1 MPGKISDETKAII
14 DRLKAEGDLI
24 RNSGT
29 NSLRS
34 VKIELSKFEKVF
46 NVISSNVVEQTE
58 MMRSQMGIAAEALE
72 RQKTQEQFEELARP
86 PLAEQTDPVPEPAG
100 SGNAF
105 NADELAEAVGDGIA
119 KTFSLKNIVAAAGIG
134 FVGYNLLKGMIDESG
149 GMKQL
154 MLDLGVPDNVFTN
167 MDKFGENL
175 DEIKEEAKSLAGDL
189 KTISTFFGNVV
200 TKVGEFAD
208 NPLSIFGLGLAA
220 GGLGGIFG
228 AGKAMGGG
236 ADKDTADSQKRMKGL
251 KMKMAGGVVGL
262 ALMFGDEAVKWLGDQ
277 TLPEGWEDKPYGDYV
292 KGGASLLSGVATG
305 AYIGSFFGPY
315 GAIAG
320 AIIGGSIAMAT
331 TVKNHIE
338 NANIKKEADLLQRFQ
353 EQSALIN
360 KANDG
365 EILTEEERQTLS
377 TLYDDMIDQIRS
389 SSSDGARKVLEATAK
404 QVRESMITAL
414 DKQDFGMFRPR
425 DEMRPAIG
433 AIIGQFIE
441 DNDTSNMP
449 RLRELLGRQYDE
461 SNWFEKLFLGDREDF
476 IKRAAKSEINSYLV
490 DRSDPNRTVPL
501 VPWKEHA
508 GIKER
513 WEDFVDNQFAQGTN
527 GFKDFGAGQ
536 VAMLHG
542 KEAVVPLNSPAGI
555 ALNEFFNGKNI
566 NGLAGRINSGGGM
579 GAPIVINNTPVVAP
593 QNITSTNQGSTMQVT
608 NASFGGGGGGNT
620 SNPYGLTGAF
630 S

>member
-1 MPGKISDETKAII
+1 MPGQISEETKAII

-72 RQKTQEQFEELARP
+72 ARKTQEQFEELARP
-86 PLAEQTDPVPEPAG
+86 PLAEQTDPLPSS
-100 SGNAF
+100 SGEASF
-105 NADELAEAVGDGIA
+105 NADGIAEAVGDGIA

-149 GMKQL
+149 GIKDL
-154 MLDLGVPDNVFTN
+154 MLDLGVPEAVFTS
-167 MDKFGENL
+167 MDEFGENL
-175 DEIKEEAKSLAGDL
+175 KEVSADAKLLAGDL

-200 TKVGEFAD
+200 TKIGEFAD

-228 AGKAMGGG
+228 AGKAMAGGG
-236 ADKDTADSQKRMKGL
+236 DKDTKDSQKKMRGL
-251 KMKMAGGVVGL
+251 KMKMAGGIVGL

-277 TLPEGWEDKPYGDYV
+277 TLPEGWEEKPYGDYI

-315 GAIAG
+315 GMIAG
-320 AIIGGSIAMAT
+320 AIIGGGIAMAT
-331 TVKNHIE
+331 TVKAHIE
-338 NANIKKEADLLQRFQ
+338 AANMKKEADLLQRFQ
-353 EQSALIN
+353 EQADLI
-360 KANDG
+360 KRSSEG
-365 EILTEEERQTLS
+365 EQLSEEERQTLS
-377 TLYDDMIDQIRS
+377 TLYEDMIDQIRNA
-389 SSSDGARKVLEATAK
+389 SSDGAKEVLEQTAK
-404 QVRESMITAL
+404 QVRRAMITAL
-414 DKQDFGMFRPR
+414 DKQDFGAFRPR

-433 AIIGQFIE
+433 AIIGEFIE
-441 DNDTSNMP
+441 NNDTSNMG
-449 RLRELLGRQYDE
+449 RLRDLLGRQYDE
-461 SNWFEKLFLGDREDF
+461 SNWFEQLFLGDREEF
-476 IKRAAKSEINSYLV
+476 IKRAAKSEVNSYLV

-501 VPWKEHA
+501 VPWKDHP

-513 WEDFVDNQFAQGTN
+513 WNDFVDNQFATGTD
-527 GFKDFGAGQ
+527 GFKNFGAGQ

-542 KEAVVPLNSPAGI
+542 TEAVVPLNSPAGML
-555 ALNEFFNGKNI
+555 LNEFFNGKNVASRSARV
-566 NGLAGRINSGGGM
+566 NGAGGLGG
-579 GAPIVINNTPVVAP
+579 PVVINNTPIVAP
-593 QNITSTNQGSTMQVT
+593 QTITATNAGDKVNVT
-608 NASFGGGGGGNT
+608 NASFGGGGGGNNT
-620 SNPYGLTGAF
+620 NPYGLTGAF